1 MNQKHLNPTRN
12 RITPTDAI
20 AWGMILLY
28 IVTFSWLAILRH
40 ASFNSSAFDLG
51 IYDQVVWNTL
61 HGRLYFYTTTGQPL
75 LHFSNHAD
83 PSLIFV
89 APFYLIFDSPI
100 TLLVL
105 QATVIG
111 LGGLPVFW
119 LARQMLKSNFAALSL
134 LVAYLSFPSLQIV
147 PLWDFHPPAL
157 ATGLLLYAF
166 YFMVR
171 RKYGW
176 FLLFAVISMGFK
188 EQIPL
193 IVSFMGLYLLVIE
206 RRWRIGAVTIAIAAV
221 YFLVIMYWVIPA
233 NSVVGKHLFLGYYA
247 DLGSTP
253 AEIIV
258 TAITRPDIVLKNVWQ
273 PAKLA
278 YLRDIL
284 APFGFLPL
292 LGLPV
297 LLIGLPSL
305 AINLLSANPAMHDA
319 TQAQYI
325 STVAPWLALG
335 AVFGL
340 HTLYRGG
347 IRLFPRAERWLLP
360 VLSIAVL
367 LVASYFHIVRGRSPL
382 SFARPRW
389 EITAHDRLAERFIA
403 QIPPDAPL
411 SAQSKLYPHVAHRIK
426 AYQFPDVND
435 AEYVFLDVTTSS
447 WPIHPNDLQSKFEE
461 LLASGEFGIL
471 DAADGYILLK
481 RGLPRTTLPDEF
493 YSFARA
499 ENSAAPQYP
508 ARIRFGD
515 NLLLT
520 GYDVLDLVN
529 DRGGS
534 EVAIRWYWQA
544 LSAIKSGVRVYP
556 FFVDDQN
563 RILEDI
569 TRRPLVAQ
577 RWYPPQR
584 WQPGETIVTETI
596 PWDVGRRWSLGVGA
610 LNGGSWTD
618 WNRRLPV
625 FPEDVEDSV
634 RLFDAKTWARLATFA
649 RRGRALVKLDTAPP
663 EITPANVRQVNFD
676 DQIELQGYTVE
687 QTGRRLQVTL
697 FWRAKKDISRD
708 YSVFVHVVNTGGDIV
723 AQHDGQPGW
732 QVTIPTGSWL
742 PGETVL
748 DRHTIELPADL
759 PPGTYTLNAGIYY
772 WETLERLPVLE
783 NGAPV
788 DNFVTLGSVKLK

>member
-1 MNQKHLNPTRN
+1 MAWALVLAYI
-12 RITPTDAI
+12 ITFA
-20 AWGMILLY
+20 
-28 IVTFSWLAILRH
+28 WLAILRH

-61 HGRLYFYTTTGQPL
+61 HGRFYFYTTTGQPL

-89 APFYLIFDSPI
+89 APFYLLFDSPV

-105 QATVIG
+105 QAAVIG

-119 LARQMLKSNFAALSL
+119 LARQLLNSNFAAISL

-176 FLLFAVISMGFK
+176 FLLFAAIAMGFK

-193 IVSFMGLYLLVIE
+193 VVAFMGLYLVVVE
-206 RRWRIGAVTIAIAAV
+206 RRWRIGALTIAVAAA

-233 NSVVGKHLFLGYYA
+233 NSVIGKHLFLGYYA

-253 AEIIV
+253 AEIII
-258 TAITRPDIVLKNVWQ
+258 TAVTRPDIVLKNLWQ

-325 STVAPWLALG
+325 STVAPWLAMG

-340 HTLYRGG
+340 RTLHRWGT
-347 IRLFPRAERWLLP
+347 RRFPRSERWLLP
-360 VLSIAVL
+360 ALSVAVL
-367 LVASYFHIVRGRSPL
+367 VVASYFHIVHGRSPL
-382 SFARPRW
+382 SLARPHW
-389 EITAHDRLAERFIA
+389 QITAHDRLAERFIA

-411 SAQSKLYPHVAHRIK
+411 SAQGKLYLHLAHRIK

-435 AEYVFLDVTTSS
+435 AEYVFLDVTAGS
-447 WPIHPNDLQSKFEE
+447 WPIHPNDLKTDFER

-481 RGLPRTTLPDEF
+481 RGLTQPTLPDEF
-493 YSFARA
+493 YTFARA
-499 ENSAAPQYP
+499 KTPVAPQYP

-515 NLLLT
+515 DLLLL

-529 DRGGS
+529 DRGGA
-534 EVAIRWYWQA
+534 EVAVRWYWQA
-544 LSAIKSGVRVYP
+544 LSPLPSGVRVYP
-556 FFVDDQN
+556 FFTDSQN
-563 RILEDI
+563 RILED
-569 TRRPLVAQ
+569 TTQRPLVAQ
-577 RWYPPQR
+577 RWYPPAR
-584 WQPGETIVTETI
+584 WQPDEIIITETI
-596 PWDVGRRWSLGVGA
+596 PWDVGRQWSLGVGV
-610 LNGGSWTD
+610 LNGGQWND
-618 WNRRLPV
+618 WRRRLPV
-625 FPEDVEDSV
+625 SPEDAADSV
-634 RLFDAKTWARLATFA
+634 RVFDAGTWVRLATFA
-649 RRGRALVKLDTAPP
+649 RRGRTLVKLDDNPP
-663 EITPANVRQVNFD
+663 EITPAHPLNVNFD
-676 DQIELQGYTVE
+676 DQMALLGYTAE
-687 QTGRRLQVTL
+687 ARNRQLQVTL
-697 FWRAKKDISRD
+697 FWRAEQTMSRD
-708 YSVFVHVVNTGGDIV
+708 YSVFVHVVDAAGNIV
-723 AQHDGQPGW
+723 AQHDGQPGDT
-732 QVTIPTGSWL
+732 VTIPTGSWRL
-742 PGETVL
+742 GETVR
-748 DRHTIELPADL
+748 DRHNIILPDDFS
-759 PPGTYTLNAGIYY
+759 PGKYTLNVGVYY
-772 WETLERLPVLE
+772 WETMERLPVLK
-783 NGAPV
+783 NGAPA
-788 DNFVTLGSVKLK
+788 DNFVSLGEIDLK